1 MSGCFSQCAPWSMLV
16 FEVLWVLCVFAV
28 RKVYMRIGQ
37 GFDVHALV
45 AGRALIIGGVSIPY
59 EKGLAGH
66 SDADVLLHA
75 LCDALLGAAA
85 LGDIGRHFPDTD
97 PAYRGADSRWLLRE
111 VAALLEKNHFHV
123 INVDATII
131 AQAPKVAPHI
141 PAMVANIAADL
152 AITRERVNVKAK
164 TTERLGFAG
173 RGEGIAAE
181 AIALIESR
189 PPVEFG
195 RR

>member
-1 MSGCFSQCAPWSMLV
+1 
-16 FEVLWVLCVFAV
+16 
-28 RKVYMRIGQ
+28 MRIGQ

-45 AGRALIIGGVSIPY
+45 AGRRLIIGGVSIAY

-85 LGDIGRHFPDTD
+85 FGDIGRHFPDTD
-97 PAYRGADSRWLLRE
+97 PAYHGADSRWLLRE

-131 AQAPKVAPHI
+131 AQAPKMAPHI
-141 PAMVANIAADL
+141 PAMVSNIAADL
-152 AITRERVNVKAK
+152 AIDRERVNVKAK
-164 TTERLGFAG
+164 TTETLGFAG
-173 RGEGIAAE
+173 RGEGIAAQ

-189 PPVEFG
+189 APVEFG